1 MVVNDKMTKAKIL
14 VVEDEKITA
23 EHIKLGLESATYE
36 VVGIVSSGESA
47 IKMVEENHVDL
58 VLMDIHL
65 KGEMDGIDAAEE
77 IRGRFGLPV
86 IFLTAYSDENT
97 VQRAKITEPSGY
109 ILKES
114 FGFIRKPFVE
124 SELHTAIEITL
135 YRHRTEKRLREH
147 QRWLAAV
154 LNSISDAVI
163 ATDSLRQVKFMNPV
177 AEELT
182 GWIAED
188 AIGMDLGDVFKILG
202 VKNGSRDVSLELD
215 VLPLDPM
222 MLILR
227 DGTQKQINGNVT
239 PIKDDNGNIEGL
251 VVIFRPI
258 EV

>member
-1 MVVNDKMTKAKIL
+1 MTNAKIL

-23 EHIKLGLESATYE
+23 EHIKLGVESANYE

-47 IKMVEENHVDL
+47 IKMVEENQVDL
-58 VLMDIHL
+58 VLMDIQL
-65 KGEMDGIDAAEE
+65 KGEMDGIDAADE
-77 IRGRFGLPV
+77 IRDRFGIPV
-86 IFLTAYSDENT
+86 IFLTAYSDEIT

-109 ILKES
+109 IK
-114 FGFIRKPFVE
+114 KPFVE

-135 YRHRTEKRLREH
+135 YRHRTEKRLREN

-182 GWIAED
+182 GWIEED

-202 VKNGSRDVSLELD
+202 VKNGARDVSLELNI
-215 VLPLDPM
+215 LPLDTV
-222 MLILR
+222 MLILK
-227 DGTQKQINGNVT
+227 DGSPRQINGNVT
-239 PIKDDNGNIEGL
+239 HIKDENGNIEGL
-251 VVIFRPI
+251 VVIFRAL

>member
-1 MVVNDKMTKAKIL
+1 MTNAKIL

-36 VVGIVSSGESA
+36 VAGLVGSGESA
-47 IKMVEENHVDL
+47 VKIVEEQPVDL

-65 KGEMDGIDAAEE
+65 KGEMDGIDAAEV
-77 IRGRFGLPV
+77 IRERFGIPV

-114 FGFIRKPFVE
+114 FGFIKKPFVE

-147 QRWLAAV
+147 ERWLAAV

-163 ATDSLRQVKFMNPV
+163 ATDSLRQVKFINPV

-188 AIGMDLGDVFKILG
+188 ATGMDLGDVFKTLG
-202 VKNGSRDVSLELD
+202 VKNISEDASLDPD
-215 VLPLDPM
+215 VLPLDHV
-222 MLILR
+222 MLTLQ
-227 DGTQKQINGNVT
+227 DGTQTQINGNVT
-239 PIKDDNGNIEGL
+239 PIKDENGRIEGL
-251 VVIFRPI
+251 VVIFRP
-258 EV
+258 VRN